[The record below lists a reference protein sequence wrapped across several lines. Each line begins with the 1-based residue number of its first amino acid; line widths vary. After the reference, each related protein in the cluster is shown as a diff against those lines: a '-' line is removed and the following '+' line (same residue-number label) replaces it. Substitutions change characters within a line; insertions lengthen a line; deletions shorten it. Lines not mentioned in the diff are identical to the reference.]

1 MIECDPPA
9 SVEVVNTAAP
19 LLIVLVP
26 KTALPSVKVTIP
38 VADDGVMVAVSVTN
52 EPYAEGL
59 IRLAIA
65 TVEFTLFTDCRR
77 AVEVH
82 PVSAI
87 EARRGTIRNTGR
99 SIIHSRRI
107 LGFLRRCNLSAGH
120 KSPVFGTTLPMPTIK
135 NLIERQPCAP
145 GDRLATAS

>member
-1 MIECDPPA
+1 MSECDPA
-9 SVEVVNTAAP
+9 DSVEMLYFADP
-19 LLIVLVP
+19 PLIVTFPSVV
-26 KTALPSVKVTIP
+26 LPSLKVTLPVAVAGVSAAVKVTVLP
-38 VADDGVMVAVSVTN
+38 YVDGFNEEVSVTEDKDFPN
-52 EPYAEGL
+52 
-59 IRLAIA
+59 II
-65 TVEFTLFTDCRR
+65 
-77 AVEVH
+77 

-87 EARRGTIRNTGR
+87 KARRGTIRNTGR

-145 GDRLATAS
+145 DDRFATAS